1 MVKELSKIEM
11 EQLRKTVRKFLEDQ
25 MKKKLRFSF
34 HWRELLDYS
43 GQVSLTLNDHDA
55 RLMKIKD
62 KNQKI
67 SKIFI

>member
-1 MVKELSKIEM
+1 
-11 EQLRKTVRKFLEDQ
+11 

-55 RLMKIKD
+55 KLMKIKN
-62 KNQKI
+62 KGQKYPKFSYNNSI
-67 SKIFI
+67 RNRY